1 MLRDILRRAGG
12 VLFAWRSYTF
22 LLLVP
27 LFALEV
33 RHLARPWGSHRADEA
48 WEIICLAV
56 ALAGQAVRVITIAYV
71 PKGTSGRN
79 TTAQKASSLNC
90 TGLYSIVRNPL
101 YIGNY
106 LILTGITL
114 LWQSWELVV
123 INSLLFAA
131 VYLPIILVEEAFLLR
146 QFGRE
151 YSDYA
156 ARVPRVLPNPRLW
169 VPPGRLGNWR
179 MVLRREHDSVLS
191 IVVSF
196 TVLTHIRD
204 YLILR
209 QLHPPRQ
216 FHFDREWLIACA
228 IVTAAWI
235 VIKILKKTTRLLRN
249 PDEPAPVD
257 KCEVEIRPPGRNNG

>member
-1 MLRDILRRAGG
+1 MMLRNTLRQAGG

-22 LLLVP
+22 LLLLP

-48 WEIICLAV
+48 WEIGCLVV
-56 ALAGQAVRVITIAYV
+56 ALAGQAIRAMTIAYV

-79 TTAQKASSLNC
+79 TTAQKASLLNC

-106 LILTGITL
+106 LVLTGITL

-123 INSLLFAA
+123 INTLLFAA

-146 QFGRE
+146 EFGRE
-151 YSDYA
+151 YRDYA
-156 ARVPRVLPNPRLW
+156 ARVPCVLPSPRLW
-169 VPPGRLGNWR
+169 VPPDRRGDWR
-179 MVLRREHDSVLS
+179 MVLRREHDSVMS

-204 YLILR
+204 YIILR

-216 FHFDREWLIACA
+216 FHFDKEWLIACA
-228 IVTAAWI
+228 AVTAAWL
-235 VIKILKKTTRLLRN
+235 VIKILKKTTRLLSNHVANGN
-249 PDEPAPVD
+249 PALDD
-257 KCEVEIRPPGRNNG
+257 KPTQA

>member
-12 VLFAWRSYTF
+12 ALFAWRSYTF

-48 WEIICLAV
+48 WEIVCLTV
-56 ALAGQAVRVITIAYV
+56 ALAGQAVRAMTIAYV

-79 TTAQKASSLNC
+79 TTAQKASWLNC

-106 LILTGITL
+106 LILAGITL

-131 VYLPIILVEEAFLLR
+131 VYLPIILTEEAFLLR

-156 ARVPRVLPNPRLW
+156 ARVPCVLPNPRLW
-169 VPPGRLGNWR
+169 VPPGRRGDWR
-179 MVLRREHDSVLS
+179 MVLRREHDSVMS

-204 YLILR
+204 YLILKR
-209 QLHPPRQ
+209 
-216 FHFDREWLIACA
+216 FHADKEWLIACA

-235 VIKILKKTTRLLRN
+235 VIKILKKTTRLLKN
-249 PDEPAPVD
+249 PDNPAPAD
-257 KCEVEIRPPGRNNG
+257 KEEANRPQINADKRSST